1 MQFISRIFPTFG
13 VSNIKLYYLLSI
25 FLNGWFILP
34 NWVFY
39 FSQHISLAEI
49 GIVEGVAVLIGLL
62 MEVPSGAL
70 SDLLGKKRT
79 IIFGSLVII
88 ASCFALLQATEFMHF
103 LIGNVLM
110 FIGFSFHSGA
120 TEAFAY
126 DSLVERKK
134 EKSYDIVAARHTS
147 LAIGASIISTF
158 IGGFLYGIDPGFP
171 FIAWIIFL
179 SISVAVLLYAKEPLV
194 DTVTFS
200 TRTYILHLKEG
211 VQTLFSARMHTYI
224 AAIMGLAILVKLNQ
238 GMVRQATAG
247 DFGFT
252 GETFGYVLGFI
263 TLPAIWLS
271 FSFDTLRR
279 KWGEVGLLK
288 GIMVAFITA
297 FCIPFF
303 YKNLL
308 GGIGLFFLL
317 NTIEKFAQPLTSVII
332 NSRIDSKHRATTL
345 STLALFSQIPY
356 TVLVIGFAYLTEPR
370 SIHILYG
377 AYFFI
382 SVILLYTVIKISTKV
397 QKQEGIL

>member
-1 MQFISRIFPTFG
+1 MQTLLGLFPTFG
-13 VSNIKLYYLLSI
+13 VSNIRLYYLLSI

-39 FSQHISLAEI
+39 FSQHISLVEI
-49 GIVEGVAVLIGLL
+49 GIVEGVAVLVGLL

-79 IIFGSLVII
+79 ILFGSLVII
-88 ASCFALLQATEFMHF
+88 ASCVLLLQATEFMHF

-126 DSLVERKK
+126 DSLVEQKK
-134 EKSYDIVAARHTS
+134 AESYDVVAARSTS

-158 IGGFLYGIDPGFP
+158 IGGYLYGLNPGFP
-171 FIAWIIFL
+171 FVAWILFL
-179 SISVAVLLYAKEPLV
+179 CISVVILLFAKEPLV
-194 DTVTFS
+194 DTITFS
-200 TRTYILHLKEG
+200 TRSYLLHLKEG
-211 VQTLFSARMHTYI
+211 VQTLFSVRLQKYI
-224 AAIMGLAILVKLNQ
+224 FVIMGLAILVKLNQ

-252 GETFGYVLGFI
+252 GETFGYVLGVI
-263 TLPAIWLS
+263 TIPAIWLS
-271 FSFDTLRR
+271 FSFDTLRN
-279 KWGEVGLLK
+279 KWGEKGLLK
-288 GIMVAFITA
+288 GIIMAFILA
-297 FCIPFF
+297 FCIPFIF
-303 YKNLL
+303 KNPI

-356 TVLVIGFAYLTEPR
+356 TVLVLGFAYLTESR
-370 SIHILYG
+370 SINILYG

-382 SVILLYTVIKISTKV
+382 SLLLLIAVVKIKNATPQIN
-397 QKQEGIL
+397 QQ